1 MTIKETATM
10 SRNRLVKTSR
20 AGRGAPTSGRL
31 RGLLLARITLAFSD
45 HYAARD
51 YLQAAPRDD
60 LTPRRTLWHQ
70 ILLAAAIERG
80 NPGVLAGVLGAAR
93 RGGFCPLR
101 DPSGAALQGMEVNS
115 IR

>member
-1 MTIKETATM
+1 ML
-10 SRNRLVKTSR
+10 RLSLGDLR
-20 AGRGAPTSGRL
+20 AARRL
-31 RGLLLARITLAFSD
+31 RGLLLARITLASSD

-80 NPGVLAGVLGAAR
+80 NPGVLGAAR
-93 RGGFCPLR
+93 RGVSSSPR
-101 DPSGAALQGMEVNS
+101 
-115 IR
+115 